1 MNIYET
7 KQGGG
12 TPAGIMFTSDQ
23 QKWIDQKNAEAS
35 AFAASGKT
43 PAALLDKNGNT
54 LQAGLSYVVSA
65 EPVMVDNTIQVP
77 IYITNT
83 GSQFAP
89 GNCTFAITF
98 DPNLLQFA
106 SLTGSDKNIF
116 SGSNVVGDT
125 VFGGTN
131 SHGYD
136 AAYSA
141 PSQYATNPVSN
152 VRSIEISYDGFTRPI
167 GVNVPTSKTYIG
179 TLVFNKTSDE
189 VTEYDFS
196 WYKSTAVL
204 TTTGLNVT
212 DNGTFEVIQ
221 PVNIVRS
228 AMIVSPNGGEDL
240 SAGHLYQISW
250 TKPTSNATVNIEYSA
265 DNGLT
270 WNQITSSPIDIMTQS
285 YNWMTPVIRTTQA
298 LVRLVNSQTG
308 IEVDRSDAVF
318 TIMPSPAIIT
328 RPSAS
333 DPVYIGSTKD
343 VIKWTVDDP
352 TNIRFEFSSDNMNS
366 WTPVTA
372 SVSSVTSQVAWT
384 IPSVNTANAYVRMLN
399 ATTGEVMAIS
409 DEFRIL
415 AGSLNLTT
423 PRSGDVLNAGKQ
435 TAIRWTSANVSMFD
449 LQLSTDCGSTW
460 VTIAT
465 DVYAVKLNYPWNISN
480 ANTKCAIIRA
490 IYSGNA
496 NLEYSRT
503 PAFTITPMTGVIDG
517 SNGLITVESPVP
529 NPFNFETNINFSVAD
544 DENVTI
550 TVYNSTGI
558 KVATLAENQ
567 LYSSGNYTVTFNGK
581 DFAQGMYFIHFNIGL
596 NSEIREAVLVK

>member
-1 MNIYET
+1 
-7 KQGGG
+7 
-12 TPAGIMFTSDQ
+12 
-23 QKWIDQKNAEAS
+23 
-35 AFAASGKT
+35 
-43 PAALLDKNGNT
+43 
-54 LQAGLSYVVSA
+54 
-65 EPVMVDNTIQVP
+65 
-77 IYITNT
+77 
-83 GSQFAP
+83 
-89 GNCTFAITF
+89 
-98 DPNLLQFA
+98 
-106 SLTGSDKNIF
+106 
-116 SGSNVVGDT
+116 
-125 VFGGTN
+125 
-131 SHGYD
+131 
-136 AAYSA
+136 
-141 PSQYATNPVSN
+141 
-152 VRSIEISYDGFTRPI
+152 
-167 GVNVPTSKTYIG
+167 
-179 TLVFNKTSDE
+179 
-189 VTEYDFS
+189 
-196 WYKSTAVL
+196 
-204 TTTGLNVT
+204 
-212 DNGTFEVIQ
+212 
-221 PVNIVRS
+221 
-228 AMIVSPNGGEDL
+228 
-240 SAGHLYQISW
+240 
-250 TKPTSNATVNIEYSA
+250 
-265 DNGLT
+265 
-270 WNQITSSPIDIMTQS
+270 
-285 YNWMTPVIRTTQA
+285 
-298 LVRLVNSQTG
+298 
-308 IEVDRSDAVF
+308 
-318 TIMPSPAIIT
+318 MPSPAIIT

-503 PAFTITPMTGVIDG
+503 PAFTITSMTGVIDG